1 MIYNKQ
7 IEAMDITSMQK
18 LQLERLKEL
27 VKRVYEKVPFYKQKF
42 DEIGVKPEDIQSL
55 SDISKLPFTTKDE
68 MRGTYPYGLLS
79 TPLDDIVEI
88 HTSSGTTGTPVVAAY
103 TENDRTLWSEVMA
116 RCLAMAGADKTDTI
130 QNAYGYG
137 LFTGGLGVHH
147 GGGPV
152 GATVIPISSGN
163 TQKQLQ
169 YMQDFKST
177 ILTCTPSYSLF
188 MAEVA
193 SESGL
198 DFRNFDLKA
207 GIFGAEPWSD
217 NMRVEIE
224 KKLNLKAYDI
234 YGLTE
239 IIGPGVS
246 CECQEQNGLHINE
259 DFFYPEIIDAE
270 TGEVLPEGEKGELVF
285 TTLSRE
291 GTPLIRYRTR
301 DITWLFRDKCSCGR
315 TTIKMHRLL
324 GRNDDMLIIKGVNV
338 FPSQI
343 ENILMKIENTEPHYQ
358 IIIDRES
365 SQLDN
370 VELQVEVEESFF
382 SDETKDLETIRNRIH
397 NEMKQQ
403 LGISLNI
410 KLVEPKSIERSMG
423 KAKRVIDKRDL
434 PKAGNK

>member
-7 IEAMDITSMQK
+7 VEAMDITSMQK
-18 LQLERLKEL
+18 LQLERLKAL
-27 VKRVYEKVPFYKQKF
+27 VKRVYEKVPFYKKKF
-42 DEIGVKPEDIQSL
+42 DDAGVKPEDIKTL
-55 SDISKLPFTTKDE
+55 ADISKLPFTTKDE
-68 MRGTYPYGLLS
+68 MRGTYPYGLLACN
-79 TPLDDIVEI
+79 LDDIVEI

-116 RCLAMAGADKTDTI
+116 RCLAMAGADKTDII

-147 GGGPV
+147 GGGSL

-177 ILTCTPSYSLF
+177 VLTCTPSYSLF
-188 MAEVA
+188 MAELA
-193 SESGL
+193 GESGL

-239 IIGPGVS
+239 IVGPGVS

-301 DITWLFRDKCSCGR
+301 DITWLFRDNCSCGR

-358 IIIDRES
+358 IIIDRELS
-365 SQLDN
+365 HMDN
-370 VELQVEVEESFF
+370 VELQVEVEENFF
-382 SDETKDLETIRNRIH
+382 SDETKDLEIIRKKIH

-410 KLVEPKSIERSMG
+410 KLVEPKTIARSMG
-423 KAKRVIDKRDL
+423 KAKRVIDKREL
-434 PKAGNK
+434 KAGEK

>member
-1 MIYNKQ
+1 
-7 IEAMDITSMQK
+7 MQK

-270 TGEVLPEGEKGELVF
+270 TGEVLPVGEKGELVF

>member
-270 TGEVLPEGEKGELVF
+270 TGEVLPVGEKGELVF

>member
-1 MIYNKQ
+1 VIYNKE
-7 IEAMDITSMQK
+7 IETMNIPQMQE
-18 LQLERLKEL
+18 LQLERLRDL
-27 VKRVYEKVPFYKQKF
+27 VKRVYEKVPFYKKKF
-42 DEIGVKPEDIQSL
+42 DELGVKPENIKTL

-68 MRGTYPYGLLS
+68 MRETFPYGLLS
-79 TPLDDIVEI
+79 TSLDNIVEI
-88 HTSSGTTGTPVVAAY
+88 HTSSGTTGLPVVAGY

-116 RCLAMAGADKTDTI
+116 RCLAMAGADKSDTI

-147 GGGPV
+147 GAGSL
-152 GATVIPISSGN
+152 GATIIPISSGN
-163 TQKQLQ
+163 TEKQLQ
-169 YMQDFKST
+169 YMQDFKPT
-177 ILTCTPSYSLF
+177 VLTCTPSYSLF
-188 MAEVA
+188 MAEIA
-193 SESGL
+193 RENGL

-246 CECQEQNGLHINE
+246 CECEAQNGLHINE
-259 DFFYPEIIDAE
+259 DFFYPEIINPE

-301 DITWLFRDKCSCGR
+301 DITWLFRDNCSCGR
-315 TTIKMHRLL
+315 TTIKMHRIL
-324 GRNDDMLIIKGVNV
+324 GRNDDMLILKGVNV

-382 SDETKDLETIRNRIH
+382 SDETKDMELIRKQIYK
-397 NEMKQQ
+397 EMKQQ
-403 LGISLNI
+403 LGIALNI
-410 KLVEPKSIERSMG
+410 KLVEPKSIARSMG

-434 PKAGNK
+434 PKAGEI